1 MLNDGI
7 SEYFSNRL
15 EEFRASEGQ
24 EQFLSDLAERFGFS
38 NLTYFFLGSRIVNG
52 SPGKLITT
60 YAKEW
65 QDHYFTMNYDEID
78 PIVLFGMKAFLPL
91 DWSLIPKVKKT
102 AKRFFGEAMEFGI
115 SDLGV
120 TIPVRGA
127 NAETALV
134 SLNTD
139 MSPQDWKLF
148 LKEHVADATYF
159 SNLLHREVLHSFPG
173 ACGEAKVELSLREK
187 EVLQWAGAGKS
198 SWETS
203 TILGLSP
210 RTVEHYLGN
219 AASKLGAATKTQT
232 VTKAIAQGHIHLC
245 DFCK

>member
-60 YAKEW
+60 YAREW

-102 AKRFFGEAMEFGI
+102 ARRFFGEAMEFGI

-139 MSPQDWKLF
+139 MSSQDWALF
-148 LKEHVADATYF
+148 LKEHVADVTYF
-159 SNLLHREVLHSFPG
+159 ASLLHREVLRPITNASG
-173 ACGEAKVELSLREK
+173 VTSVELSMRER
-187 EVLQWAGAGKS
+187 EVLQWAAAGKS

-203 TILGLSP
+203 TILGLSS

-219 AASKLGAATKTQT
+219 AASKLDAATKAQA
-232 VTKAIAQGHIHLC
+232 VAKAIAQGHIHLC
-245 DFCK
+245 NIDK